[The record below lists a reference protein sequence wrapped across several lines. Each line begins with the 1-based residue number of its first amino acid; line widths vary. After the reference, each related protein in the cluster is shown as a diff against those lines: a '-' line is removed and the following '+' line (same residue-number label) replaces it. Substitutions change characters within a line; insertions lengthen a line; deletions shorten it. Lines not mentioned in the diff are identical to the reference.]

1 MNCDVMD
8 VLMNGINLN
17 ETQNKEIGRE
27 PVEEGIGMNSLMD
40 PIWTIKH

>member
-17 ETQNKEIGRE
+17 NTRNKENVHE
-27 PVEEGIGMNSLMD
+27 SQMEG
-40 PIWTIKH
+40 KE